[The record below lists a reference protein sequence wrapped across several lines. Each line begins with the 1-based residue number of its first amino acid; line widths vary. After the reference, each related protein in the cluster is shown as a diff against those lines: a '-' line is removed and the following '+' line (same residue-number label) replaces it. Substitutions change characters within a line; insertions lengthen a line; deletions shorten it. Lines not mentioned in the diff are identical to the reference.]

1 MLFDL
6 DPTSDRH
13 GAGSEPRRVV
23 GRACADLEFIRV
35 AELER
40 SLPEHLARLERACAQ
55 AHDVVAKRFF
65 NARARHPVERLMVW
79 RLSIE
84 HVSSYE
90 YEGEVL
96 ASYNEARMSP
106 ARDATQMV
114 LDHRVDVRPSVPV
127 MHYVDY
133 WGTEVSA
140 FDVHEPHDRLIV
152 AARSLVETVAAIP
165 DVTDTDWE
173 VLSDE
178 NVRDRFCEYLHTSP
192 HVPIDV
198 PFLETAAANRIGS
211 YTTRDGRGRQLVGP
225 REPRRTSPA
234 RPTSRRTRGP
244 PSNSVAASART
255 SSMSRWHCCERR
267 AFRLATPPVTCTP
280 TPTLPSTPR

>member
-1 MLFDL
+1 M
-6 DPTSDRH
+6 S
-13 GAGSEPRRVV
+13 
-23 GRACADLEFIRV
+23 
-35 AELER
+35 
-40 SLPEHLARLERACAQ
+40 
-55 AHDVVAKRFF
+55 
-65 NARARHPVERLMVW
+65 W

-84 HVSSYE
+84 PVTSYE

-140 FDVHEPHDRLIV
+140 FDVHEPHERLIV
-152 AARSLVETVAAIP
+152 AARSLVETVAAFA

-178 NVRDRFCEYLHTSP
+178 DVRDQFYEYLNPSP
-192 HVPIDV
+192 HVPIDL
-198 PFLETAAANRIGS
+198 PFLEVASALSDNR
-211 YTTRDGRGRQLVGP
+211 TP
-225 REPRRTSPA
+225 RET
-234 RPTSRRTRGP
+234 
-244 PSNSVAASART
+244 
-255 SSMSRWHCCERR
+255 
-267 AFRLATPPVTCTP
+267 
-280 TPTLPSTPR
+280 